1 MRPSIET
8 LLSDIRFALRGLRK
22 QPVLTGVA
30 ILTLALGIGVN
41 TAMFSVINTVL
52 LRPLPYPNPDRL
64 VWMNESGDEVAN
76 RMVSYPN
83 FVDWRARNQTFE
95 AMSTYR
101 TWALTLTGV
110 DQPTHLDAGMVTADY
125 FKVMG
130 VAPVRGRTFTA
141 EDDRP
146 GATPVA
152 IISYAFWQKYFAGDT
167 SVVGK
172 TIALDDSAVTIIGVM
187 PEDFKHQGPPPIWV
201 PIGPMNWKNRDVRI
215 GGNVIGRL
223 KPGVTVEQ
231 ARADINA
238 VARQLAQEHPVANAG
253 ANRVNVISL
262 QQRLTGNVR
271 TPLWILFAAVGLVL
285 LIACGNLAN
294 LMLARAVTRR
304 REFAIRAAMGATRGR
319 VIRQLLVESLL
330 LSLLGGIAGLIVAS
344 WSMAMLAK
352 AAHEVVPRLD
362 QIHLDYSVLF
372 FNLAVSIAC
381 GIIFG
386 LAPAWRFSK
395 PDLQETL
402 KDNNAGSGERQG
414 KRLRGGLVIAEVAL
428 ATILLAGAGL
438 LIRSLIGLAN
448 SNVGFDAQN
457 VLTFELNSARSRHT
471 EKGELGRF
479 QQQILDGVSTLP
491 GVESACISVELPG
504 YGSGWTTDIVAEGHP
519 GPKRGELINVDW
531 AIVSRDYF
539 RTMRIPILQG
549 RTFTADEDAEGKPVL
564 LVSES
569 LARKFWP
576 NGDALGKHIGY
587 DSPTPHEIIGI
598 VKEVG
603 IYGSNEQ
610 PLIKIYTP
618 LGRAAPR
625 QMVLSVRS
633 TTTDSRVLAPTVT
646 NAIHALDKDLPISE
660 LTTFDE
666 LLAREASPMRLNTG
680 LLSLLA
686 LLALLLATIGIYGV
700 LAYSVAQRT
709 REVGVRMALG
719 AARSDVLRLFVM
731 QGMKLVLAGL
741 AIGLL
746 GSFALTRLMT
756 SLLFGVKPTD
766 AATFI
771 SVAVAL
777 IAAALPACYVPA
789 RRATKIDP
797 LIALRY
803 E

>member
-1 MRPSIET
+1 
-8 LLSDIRFALRGLRK
+8 
-22 QPVLTGVA
+22 
-30 ILTLALGIGVN
+30 
-41 TAMFSVINTVL
+41 
-52 LRPLPYPNPDRL
+52 
-64 VWMNESGDEVAN
+64 
-76 RMVSYPN
+76 
-83 FVDWRARNQTFE
+83 
-95 AMSTYR
+95 
-101 TWALTLTGV
+101 
-110 DQPTHLDAGMVTADY
+110 
-125 FKVMG
+125 
-130 VAPVRGRTFTA
+130 
-141 EDDRP
+141 
-146 GATPVA
+146 
-152 IISYAFWQKYFAGDT
+152 
-167 SVVGK
+167 
-172 TIALDDSAVTIIGVM
+172 
-187 PEDFKHQGPPPIWV
+187 
-201 PIGPMNWKNRDVRI
+201 
-215 GGNVIGRL
+215 
-223 KPGVTVEQ
+223 
-231 ARADINA
+231 
-238 VARQLAQEHPVANAG
+238 
-253 ANRVNVISL
+253 
-262 QQRLTGNVR
+262 
-271 TPLWILFAAVGLVL
+271 
-285 LIACGNLAN
+285 
-294 LMLARAVTRR
+294 
-304 REFAIRAAMGATRGR
+304 
-319 VIRQLLVESLL
+319 
-330 LSLLGGIAGLIVAS
+330 
-344 WSMAMLAK
+344 
-352 AAHEVVPRLD
+352 
-362 QIHLDYSVLF
+362 
-372 FNLAVSIAC
+372 
-381 GIIFG
+381 
-386 LAPAWRFSK
+386 
-395 PDLQETL
+395 
-402 KDNNAGSGERQG
+402 
-414 KRLRGGLVIAEVAL
+414 L

-539 RTMRIPILQG
+539 RTMRIPILRG

-587 DSPTPHEIIGI
+587 DSPTRHEIIGI

-625 QMVLSVRS
+625 EMVLSVRS
-633 TTTDSRVLAPTVT
+633 TTADARLLAPTVT
-646 NAIHALDKDLPISE
+646 NAIHTLDKDLPISE

-741 AIGLL
+741 AIGLA

-777 IAAALPACYVPA
+777 IAVALPACYVPA